1 MAPKDIQVPYSRT
14 CEYITLHGKKGFCK
28 DLEMKALNIIT
39 SVLVKN
45 EADRDL
51 STEEEKPM

>member
-1 MAPKDIQVPYSRT
+1 
-14 CEYITLHGKKGFCK
+14 
-28 DLEMKALNIIT
+28 MKALNIIT

-51 STEEEKPM
+51 STEEEKPMW